1 MIILNA
7 KTSMGWELI
16 PTTSEKYE
24 KIVLGIEELRN
35 KCVRPV
41 RAISQAKNSPLERPV
56 HDTVS
61 TE

>member
-41 RAISQAKNSPLERPV
+41 REISQAKNSPLERPV